1 MRYLLST
8 GTTNNRIIRTQKAQA
23 RRSLTA
29 ASRKS
34 PVAKR
39 MDRPHKLDKASGG
52 YSKIETLMQRVTK

>member
-8 GTTNNRIIRTQKAQA
+8 GTTNNSIIRTQKAQA

-34 PVAKR
+34 PASKR

-52 YSKIETLMQRVTK
+52 YSKIETLIQRVTK